1 MLTAGRLGKTFEHMN
16 PLSFDR
22 TRLPSPHLN
31 DSHAAWRR
39 TVRGFVDKEIAPHVN
54 AWDEEGKFP
63 RELHRRAADIGLLGL
78 GYPEEFGGVRDGVD
92 IFHSIIASEELARAG
107 SGGLVAGLMTHGI
120 GLPPVLALGSDELK
134 ARIAP
139 DVLAGKKL
147 IALCV
152 TEPSGGSD
160 VANLKTRARR
170 EGDFFVVNG
179 EKTFIT
185 TGMRADYLTVA
196 VRTGGPGAAGLSFLL
211 IDADSPGVTRTKL
224 DKMGWWMSDT
234 ASINFA
240 DVRVPADNLIG
251 AENSGF
257 AGIVANFNGE
267 RLGMA
272 AQAIA
277 FARVCIEDAAAWA
290 TARETFGKPLSKHQ
304 VIRHKFAEMLRHA
317 HASTALLDHCAWRV
331 RNGETPVAELS
342 LLKVQA
348 TRTMEFCAR
357 EAMQI
362 LGGAGFMRGCRVERI
377 YREVRVMAIGG
388 GSEEIMLDLAGRQMG
403 V

>member
-1 MLTAGRLGKTFEHMN
+1 MQ
-16 PLSFDR
+16 PLSFDA
-22 TRLPSPHLN
+22 TRLPSPHLTE
-31 DSHAAWRR
+31 SHEAWRR
-39 TVRGFVDKEIAPHVN
+39 TVRGFVEKEIAPHVN

-63 RELHRRAADIGLLGL
+63 RELHRRAAEIGLIGL
-78 GYPEEFGGVRDGVD
+78 GFPENYGGVSEGVD
-92 IFHSIIASEELARAG
+92 IFHSMIASEELARAG
-107 SGGLVAGLMTHGI
+107 AGGLVAGLMTHGI
-120 GLPPVLALGSDELK
+120 GLPPVIALGSDAMKE
-134 ARIAP
+134 RIAP
-139 DVLAGKKL
+139 DILSGKKL
-147 IALCV
+147 IALCI

-160 VANLKTRARR
+160 VANIRTKAVRD
-170 EGDFFVVNG
+170 GDHYVVNG

-211 IDADSPGVTRTKL
+211 VEADSPGITRTRL

-234 ASINFA
+234 AAINFA
-240 DVRVPADNLIG
+240 DVRVPAENLIG

-257 AGIVANFNGE
+257 SGIVVNFNGE

-290 TARETFGKPLSKHQ
+290 AERETFGKPLSKHQ
-304 VIRHKFAEMLRHA
+304 VIRHKFAEMLRHV
-317 HASTALLDHCAWRV
+317 HASTALLDNCAWRV
-331 RNGETPVAELS
+331 SNSETPVAELS

-388 GSEEIMLDLAGRQMG
+388 GSEEIMLDLAARQFG
-403 V
+403 I

>member
-1 MLTAGRLGKTFEHMN
+1 MKPF
-16 PLSFDR
+16 SFDA
-22 TRLPSPHLN
+22 TRLPSPHITQ
-31 DSHAAWRR
+31 SHDAWRR
-39 TVRGFVDKEIAPHVN
+39 TVRSFVEREITPHVN

-78 GYPEEFGGVRDGVD
+78 GYPEEYGGVSEGVD

-120 GLPPVLALGSDELK
+120 GLPPVLMFGSDELK
-134 ARIAP
+134 QRIAP
-139 DVLAGKKL
+139 DVLAGRKL
-147 IALCV
+147 ISLCV

-160 VANLKTRARR
+160 VANVKTRAVR
-170 EGDFFVVNG
+170 EGDNYVVNG
-179 EKTFIT
+179 EKTLIT
-185 TGMRADYLTVA
+185 TGCRADYLTVA
-196 VRTGGPGAAGLSFLL
+196 TRTGGPGAGGLSFLL
-211 IDADSPGVTRTKL
+211 IEADAPGVTRARL

-234 ASINFA
+234 ASIHFDN
-240 DVRVPADNLIG
+240 VRVPAENLIG
-251 AENSGF
+251 AENAGF
-257 AGIVANFNGE
+257 AAIVGNFNGE

-277 FARVCIEDAAAWA
+277 FARVCIEDAAEWA
-290 TARETFGKPLSKHQ
+290 FTRETFGKPLVKHQ
-304 VIRHKFAEMLRHA
+304 VIRHKLSEMVRHVHSSSA
-317 HASTALLDHCAWRV
+317 FLDHCAWRV

-348 TRTMEFCAR
+348 TRTMEICAR

-362 LGGAGFMRGCRVERI
+362 LGGAGFVRGNRVERI

-388 GSEEIMLDLAGRQMG
+388 GSEEIMLDLAARQMG
-403 V
+403 A

>member
-1 MLTAGRLGKTFEHMN
+1 MS
-16 PLSFDR
+16 PLSFDA
-22 TRLPSPHLN
+22 TRLPSPHLTE
-31 DSHAAWRR
+31 SHDAWRR
-39 TVRGFVDKEIAPHVN
+39 TVRGFVEREIVPHVS

-63 RELHRRAADIGLLGL
+63 RELHRRAAAIGLLGL
-78 GYPEEFGGVRDGVD
+78 GYPEEYGGVEDGVD

-107 SGGLVAGLMTHGI
+107 SGGLIAGLMTHGI
-120 GLPPVLALGSDELK
+120 GLPPLIALGSDELK

-139 DVLAGKKL
+139 DILAGRKL
-147 IALCV
+147 IALAV

-160 VANLKTRARR
+160 VANIRTRATRD
-170 EGDFFVVNG
+170 GDFYVVNG
-179 EKTFIT
+179 EKTLIT
-185 TGMRADYLTVA
+185 SGCRADYLTTA
-196 VRTGGPGAAGLSFLL
+196 VRTGGPGAAGLSFLV
-211 IDADSPGVTRTKL
+211 IEADGKGVTRTPL
-224 DKMGWWMSDT
+224 AKMGWWMSDT
-234 ASINFA
+234 ATIHFDN
-240 DVRVPADNLIG
+240 VRAPAANLVG

-277 FARVCIEDAAAWA
+277 FARVAIEDAAAWA
-290 TARETFGKPLSKHQ
+290 TSRETFGKSLAKHQ
-304 VIRHKFAEMLRHA
+304 VIRHKFAEMVRHV
-317 HASTALLDHCAWRV
+317 HAATSLLDNCAWRV
-331 RNGETPVAELS
+331 RNGETPVAEVS

-362 LGGAGFMRGCRVERI
+362 LGGAGFVRGCRVERI

-388 GSEEIMLDLAGRQMG
+388 GSEEIMLDLAARQMG
-403 V
+403 I

>member
-1 MLTAGRLGKTFEHMN
+1 MN
-16 PLSFDR
+16 PMSFDQ
-22 TRLPSPHLN
+22 TRLPSPHFTE
-31 DSHAAWRR
+31 SHFAWRAA
-39 TVRGFVDKEIAPHVN
+39 VRRFVDREIAPHVN

-63 RELHRRAADIGLLGL
+63 RELHRRAAEIGLIGL
-78 GYPEEFGGVRDGVD
+78 GYPERFGGVTDGVD

-107 SGGLVAGLMTHGI
+107 SGGLIAGLMTHGI
-120 GLPPVLALGSDELK
+120 GLPPILALGSDELK
-134 ARIAP
+134 ARVAP
-139 DVLAGKKL
+139 DVLTGKKL

-160 VANLKTRARR
+160 VANVRTKASRD
-170 EGDFFVVNG
+170 GDVYVVNG

-196 VRTGGPGAAGLSFLL
+196 VRTGGAGAGGLSFLL
-211 IDADSPGVTRTKL
+211 IESDSPGVSRAKL

-234 ASINFA
+234 AAIHFDN
-240 DVRVPADNLIG
+240 VRVPAQNLIG

-277 FARVCIEDAAAWA
+277 FSRVCIEDAAAWA
-290 TARETFGKPLSKHQ
+290 MRRETFGKPLAKHQ
-304 VIRHKFAEMLRHA
+304 VIRHKLAEMLRHVL
-317 HASTALLDHCAWRV
+317 ASTALLDNCAWRV

-362 LGGAGFMRGCRVERI
+362 LGGAGFMRGHRVERI

-388 GSEEIMLDLAGRQMG
+388 GSEEIMLDLAARQMG

>member
-1 MLTAGRLGKTFEHMN
+1 MTA
-16 PLSFDR
+16 PLSFDL
-22 TRLPSPHLN
+22 TRLPSPHLTA
-31 DSHAAWRR
+31 SHDAWRK
-39 TVRGFVDKEIAPHVN
+39 TVRAFVDKEIAPHVS

-63 RELHRRAADIGLLGL
+63 RELHRRAAEIGLIGL

-107 SGGLVAGLMTHGI
+107 SGGLIAGLMTHGI
-120 GLPPVLALGSDELK
+120 GLPPIIALGSDELK
-134 ARIAP
+134 ARVAP
-139 DVLAGKKL
+139 DVLTGKKL

-160 VANLKTRARR
+160 VANLKTRAVRD
-170 EGDFFVVNG
+170 GDHYVVNG

-211 IDADSPGVTRTKL
+211 IEAESAGVSRTKL

-234 ASINFA
+234 ASIHF
-240 DVRVPADNLIG
+240 DGVRVPVRNLIG

-277 FARVCIEDAAAWA
+277 FARVAIEDAASWA
-290 TARETFGKPLSKHQ
+290 VQRETFGKPLVKHQ
-304 VIRHKFAEMLRHA
+304 VIRHKLAEMVRHV
-317 HASTALLDHCAWRV
+317 HASTALLDNCAWRV

-388 GSEEIMLDLAGRQMG
+388 GSEEIMLDLAARQMG
-403 V
+403 L

>member
-1 MLTAGRLGKTFEHMN
+1 MQ
-16 PLSFDR
+16 PLSFDA
-22 TRLPSPHLN
+22 TRLPAPHLTA
-31 DSHAAWRR
+31 SHEAWRKS
-39 TVRGFVDKEIAPHVN
+39 VRAFVDREIHPHVN

-63 RELHRRAADIGLLGL
+63 RELHRRAADIGLIGL
-78 GYPEEFGGVRDGVD
+78 GYPEEYGGVKDGVD
-92 IFHSIIASEELARAG
+92 IFHSIIASEELSRAG

-120 GLPPVLALGSDELK
+120 GLPPVLALGSAELK
-134 ARIAP
+134 ARVAP

-147 IALCV
+147 IALCI

-160 VANLKTRARR
+160 VASIRTRAVRD
-170 EGDFFVVNG
+170 GDHYIVNG

-196 VRTGGPGAAGLSFLL
+196 VRTGGAGAAGLSFLL
-211 IDADSPGVTRTKL
+211 IDAESPGVTRTKL

-234 ASINFA
+234 ATINFA
-240 DVRVPADNLIG
+240 DVRVPAENLVG

-267 RLGMA
+267 RLGMS

-290 TARETFGKPLSKHQ
+290 VSRETFGKPLSKHQ
-304 VIRHKFAEMLRHA
+304 VIRHKFAEMVRHV
-317 HASTALLDHCAWRV
+317 HASTALLDNCAWRV
-331 RNGETPVAELS
+331 KNGETPVAELS

-388 GSEEIMLDLAGRQMG
+388 GSEEIMLDLAARQMG
-403 V
+403 L

>member
-1 MLTAGRLGKTFEHMN
+1 MH
-16 PLSFDR
+16 PLSFDA
-22 TRLPSPHLN
+22 TCLPSPHLTE
-31 DSHAAWRR
+31 SHDAWRR
-39 TVRGFVDKEIAPHVN
+39 TVRGFVDREIAPHVN

-63 RELHRRAADIGLLGL
+63 RELHRRAAEIGLIGL
-78 GYPEEFGGVRDGVD
+78 GYPEEFGGVKDGTD

-107 SGGLVAGLMTHGI
+107 SGGLIAGLMTHGI
-120 GLPPVLALGSDELK
+120 GLPPIIALGSDELK
-134 ARIAP
+134 IRIAP

-147 IALCV
+147 IALCI

-160 VANLKTRARR
+160 VANIRTRAVRD
-170 EGDFFVVNG
+170 GDGFIVNG

-211 IDADSPGVTRTKL
+211 IDADSAGVTRTRL

-234 ASINFA
+234 ATINFA
-240 DVRVPADNLIG
+240 DVRVPAENLVG

-277 FARVCIEDAAAWA
+277 FARVCIEDAAEWA
-290 TARETFGKPLSKHQ
+290 MQRETFGKPLAKHQ
-304 VIRHKFAEMLRHA
+304 VIRHKFSEMVRHV
-317 HASTALLDHCAWRV
+317 HAASALLDNCAWRV

-362 LGGAGFMRGCRVERI
+362 LGGGGFMRGCRVERI

-388 GSEEIMLDLAGRQMG
+388 GSEEIMLDLAARQMG
-403 V
+403 L